1 MFKLP
6 SRERFGVWV
15 QRLLV
20 IALHLWHRSSMSF
33 ARGRQEALKWIK
45 RRLARRR
52 CHADTNTEAGRAEAA
67 VSVSDSGAVSEAGAE
82 LAEILVLND
91 TQIDGD
97 SVERPAKSI
106 QILESPPAKV
116 LTNDRDMKEIKAAP
130 IARNEEVDEV
140 EAMEEALEALED
152 PEVEQLSATAN
163 YVCCRYPATSSTA
176 SAGTLNRSKSRVHKY
191 LKKCKQRL
199 TGQQPKTTATS
210 RTTTTTIILVR
221 NEPAAPTSLEE
232 RESENEEEELQEE
245 LAADE
250 TEDSPGSYSDALPI
264 DCCLD
269 AGQEQRAVV
278 ELEPLDEEVPRQEE
292 VRNSTTGDDGIPIAI
307 PSQSPIPQLPQLP
320 DDVEA
325 TLGQLIDSHLSHI
338 YPVYWARTRAI
349 LIEQARE
356 RLVCGFDGSLALF
369 EQRFLCKFAQ
379 IAAALR
385 SAHQIGESWLW
396 HPGWPLATSNGA
408 LVLQLSDA
416 EIAHAL
422 RPAEL
427 YLCIKLASADSEADP
442 IARLYAVWRSSR
454 KEESVQSHCIDHTN
468 PRQLPLSVLQ
478 LEMTTAAAAL
488 MAADSG
494 DLPQLLQNLLVSV
507 ERSIERVSLNELHL
521 QMHPSEDLLDEAN
534 NNGCSHGQ
542 SLVGSPKC
550 ALRRS
555 DLITKNKLFNSRYML
570 RRLTNRQ
577 DSMNSTS
584 SGNSNVSDRSSSSS
598 SSSGS
603 SAGEELQC
611 TSSSSSNEAK
621 KRNSN
626 GNEASGVSTSPA
638 LPLFCLGN
646 SFPHIDSDEEPSDCG
661 GVEKHHSLDTCE
673 TELLPPSSIGELPEK
688 LLTSGVYLPGTRTL
702 RGDPLV
708 SVDAAC
714 VASAGLNCY
723 ELATLLLYYSTIPE
737 RSSCPRSTPAT
748 PGTTATINGHKSA
761 EQLQQQQQQQQPAQQ
776 TFTILIAIEKSQHL
790 CVIDLICQSLRLLAK
805 QIGNC
810 EILAICSD
818 PSLLQLC
825 NEQQQQKQQ
834 NNNSDHQ
841 PSSSSSSSSH
851 LVKFISVDQ
860 VTTSVAPSQLPAAGL
875 MPSMPALAA
884 LPGCGQRHH
893 DTAKWR
899 EFFAQLEAFQRQ
911 CSLAGGRL
919 VTALSD
925 IRAADLQ
932 GLPTRRQLYG
942 QHRAL
947 SRALM
952 DSQLHSLRKM
962 GAGQLARLQEL
973 ARGITSAPAPATLP
987 SSTGQ
992 RMSTSQPPSPTAS
1005 ASLGTSLN
1013 ADAACKLRKVTL
1025 LFNEVDRAAQR
1036 LEQLTE
1042 QRRERLRQLTRQ
1054 RALEDEI
1061 NEVTSWLGSDGAD
1074 NLQKFAQLQWDN
1086 ESQLRTQEQEF
1097 EKYYFIAMKHLA
1109 KGRDLHAA
1117 ALKVSVLNESA
1128 NNLKTALDQFAQK
1141 LELAHER
1148 YEAAARL
1155 LHLLTQHQRETAA
1168 REELQRLADQLGA
1181 SALLEKHWPAMRKS
1195 HSLPA
1200 ASSTPAPAASKRVSY
1215 RCSSA
1220 SGSSFEG
1227 GPSSSSCSCWR
1238 ESRNLDDMDQME
1250 EEEELDRGCDGG
1262 EGEEHQSKIADSGVG
1277 VCDNCERNPKLAR
1290 ICSCQSLNEKSHDE
1304 LMEDECFDRPSK
1316 RYMDMHSP
1324 MEANAHL
1331 QCHGSS
1337 LELPK
1342 LEELSCL
1349 DPKIQ
1354 KTLLL
1359 IMREMIGT
1367 ERDYVRSLYYVIENY
1382 IDELLREDIPQ
1393 PLRGQRNVIFGNIEK
1408 IFEFHNSHFLG
1419 ELERYEL
1426 NPLKVGAAFLE
1437 MESKFYLYALYN
1449 KNKPK
1454 SDTLLSEYGSS
1465 FFKPKQIQLQDKL
1478 DLASYLLKP
1487 VQRMGKY
1494 ALLLQQLVKAC
1505 RSVEGAALQEIAAD
1519 VEELQRAEEMVKFQL
1534 RHGNDLLAMDSL
1546 RDCDVNVK
1554 EQGRL
1559 LRQNEFLVWQGRGG
1573 KKTLRQ
1579 VFLFEELVL
1588 FSKARR
1594 FPDHKNL
1601 DIYIYKNSIKTSDIG
1616 LTAHTGDSATKFEI
1630 WFRKRKPD
1638 DTWML
1643 QCMSED
1649 IKNAWTEEISK
1660 LLWKQAKRNREIR
1673 LAEMSSMGIGSK
1685 PCLDIRPS
1693 NNQISDRSIP
1703 LAQLNK
1709 TPKLRHSEPGK
1720 GSMRRPN
1727 SLISESSL
1735 SSGTSTTSGSSISGA
1750 SSSGHHEGG
1759 GRHSLHFGKL
1769 PGPHNTSSV
1778 NNCSATLELINETQ
1792 TLKLGKSPSG
1802 GGIKGSEPADTEGGS
1817 SSSLAAGNGNGSGK
1831 VQGLGSSKRHHK
1843 RSTTIVS
1850 QLSMESGIV
1859 SDMFVTPDQDQSAA
1873 ESSRSSWSTS
1883 TSATA
1888 SAASTSSASTVVLRR
1903 YRSYAHAAES
1913 ASPDAGK

>member
-1 MFKLP
+1 
-6 SRERFGVWV
+6 
-15 QRLLV
+15 
-20 IALHLWHRSSMSF
+20 MSQY
-33 ARGRQEALKWIK
+33 A
-45 RRLARRR
+45 RRLQPQSTLIWHSSYDYPAIQT
-52 CHADTNTEAGRAEAA
+52 ADDTNIEAGPTPTVGGE
-67 VSVSDSGAVSEAGAE
+67 GEAGITESPKLAE
-82 LAEILVLND
+82 KEEKQRKKAAKGKEQQLGEILVSND
-91 TQIDGD
+91 TQIDV
-97 SVERPAKSI
+97 SVGHTSVPQEEVNTGMANTGNEANRP
-106 QILESPPAKV
+106 
-116 LTNDRDMKEIKAAP
+116 AP
-130 IARNEEVDEV
+130 IARNEEDGEDMDMYDEEV
-140 EAMEEALEALED
+140 EVEED
-152 PEVEQLSATAN
+152 PDPVVATNAN
-163 YVCCRYPATSSTA
+163 YVCCQYPATRGSPNNA
-176 SAGTLNRSKSRVHKY
+176 VATLNRGTSRVREY
-191 LKKCKQRL
+191 LKKCRQRL
-199 TGQQPKTTATS
+199 TGQPQPQPQPQPKTTTT
-210 RTTTTTIILVR
+210 TTTTTIIMIR
-221 NEPAAPTSLEE
+221 NEAATAMAVEKEESSSSEDFCSDDASSSAYADTISIDCSLRAESQQQQQAVHQVEMHAIPMPVPAA
-232 RESENEEEELQEE
+232 
-245 LAADE
+245 AADDVVAGDKGKE
-250 TEDSPGSYSDALPI
+250 MVEQHEDMNVDM
-264 DCCLD
+264 D
-269 AGQEQRAVV
+269 V
-278 ELEPLDEEVPRQEE
+278 
-292 VRNSTTGDDGIPIAI
+292 
-307 PSQSPIPQLPQLP
+307 
-320 DDVEA
+320 DVEVDA
-325 TLGQLIDSHLSHI
+325 MLAQLIDSHLSHI

-349 LIEQARE
+349 LIQQARE
-356 RLVCGFDGSLALF
+356 RLDCAFDGSLQRF

-379 IAAALR
+379 IAATLR
-385 SAHQIGESWLW
+385 AAHQIGESWLW
-396 HPGWPLATSNGA
+396 HAGWPLATPNGA

-416 EIAHAL
+416 EIVHAL

-427 YLCIKLASADSEADP
+427 YLCIKLEATSETSDDHAE
-442 IARLYAVWRSSR
+442 AATLRLYAVWRSSPNV
-454 KEESVQSHCIDHTN
+454 ESVQRYCIDHTS
-468 PRQLPLSVLQ
+468 PLSLLQ
-478 LEMTTAAAAL
+478 LEMSMMTT
-488 MAADSG
+488 DG
-494 DLPQLLQNLLVSV
+494 GELPQLLQNLLVSV
-507 ERSIERVSLNELHL
+507 ERSIERVSLNEL
-521 QMHPSEDLLDEAN
+521 QMQMQLPHGGEDMPLDEAN
-534 NNGCSHGQ
+534 NNCNNGNASGNPA
-542 SLVGSPKC
+542 SSIAGSPKC

-555 DLITKNKLFNSRYML
+555 DLITKTKLFNNRYML

-584 SGNSNVSDRSSSSS
+584 SGNSNVSDRSSASSS
-598 SSSGS
+598 SS
-603 SAGEELQC
+603 SAGEELLNNNN
-611 TSSSSSNEAK
+611 TKNVSSSSSSNSSDTK
-621 KRNSN
+621 KRSSSSSSSSHSEKS
-626 GNEASGVSTSPA
+626 EASSTSPA

-646 SFPHIDSDEEPSDCG
+646 SFPHIDSDEEPSD
-661 GVEKHHSLDTCE
+661 GVSARPAERSMETCE

-702 RGDPLV
+702 KGDPLV

-723 ELATLLLYYSTIPE
+723 EIATLLLYYSTIPE
-737 RSSCPRSTPAT
+737 RNTP
-748 PGTTATINGHKSA
+748 PGAPQAAGTSATINGHKSA
-761 EQLQQQQQQQQPAQQ
+761 EQQRQQQQQPAQQ
-776 TFTILIAIEKSQHL
+776 QTFTILIAVEKSQHL
-790 CVIDLICQSLRLLAK
+790 CVIELICQSLRLLSK

-810 EILAICSD
+810 EILVVSSD
-818 PSLLQLC
+818 TNLLQLC
-825 NEQQQQKQQ
+825 NEKQQQQQNSASAST
-834 NNNSDHQ
+834 NNNNDQ
-841 PSSSSSSSSH
+841 PEPASPAH
-851 LVKFISVDQ
+851 LVKFISVEQ
-860 VTTSVAPSQLPAAGL
+860 VTTSVAPSQLPSGL
-875 MPSMPALAA
+875 LPSLAA
-884 LPGCGQRHH
+884 AQPQSQPHH
-893 DTAKWR
+893 DAGKWR

-911 CSLAGGRL
+911 CSAAGGRL
-919 VTALSD
+919 VGALSD

-952 DSQLHSLRKM
+952 DSQLHSLRKL
-962 GAGQLARLQEL
+962 GASQLSRLQEL
-973 ARGITSAPAPATLP
+973 ARGITSAPASAGSSATP
-987 SSTGQ
+987 RAASSLTV
-992 RMSTSQPPSPTAS
+992 
-1005 ASLGTSLN
+1005 LN
-1013 ADAACKLRKVTL
+1013 ADAASKLRKVTL
-1025 LFNEVDRAAQR
+1025 LFNEVDRSAQR

-1054 RALEDEI
+1054 RAMEDEM
-1061 NEVTSWLGSDGAD
+1061 NEVTSWLGSDGAE
-1074 NLQKFAQLQWDN
+1074 NLQKFSQLQWEN
-1086 ESQLRTQEQEF
+1086 ETQLKAQEQEF

-1117 ALKVSVLNESA
+1117 AIKVSVLSESA
-1128 NNLKTALDQFAQK
+1128 ASLKTALDQFAQK
-1141 LELAHER
+1141 LELTHER
-1148 YEAAARL
+1148 FEAAARL
-1155 LHLLTQHQRETAA
+1155 LHLLTQHQREVAA
-1168 REELQRLADQLGA
+1168 HEELQRLAEQLGA
-1181 SALLEKHWPAMRKS
+1181 TPLLEKHWPAMRKS
-1195 HSLPA
+1195 NTLPA
-1200 ASSTPAPAASKRVSY
+1200 ASSTPAATTGKRGSY
-1215 RCSSA
+1215 RCSSG

-1227 GPSSSSCSCWR
+1227 MPGGSCSCWR
-1238 ESRNLDDMDQME
+1238 ESRHLEDMDEPDE
-1250 EEEELDRGCDGG
+1250 EEQDNDCDNDNDNDAD
-1262 EGEEHQSKIADSGVG
+1262 GEEQQSKIADSGVG

-1304 LMEDECFDRPSK
+1304 LLEDECFEHPSK

-1419 ELERYEL
+1419 ELERYER

-1465 FFKPKQIQLQDKL
+1465 FFKPKQLQLQDKL

-1638 DTWML
+1638 DTYML

-1709 TPKLRHSEPGK
+1709 TPKLRHTEPGK

-1735 SSGTSTTSGSSISGA
+1735 SSGTSTTSGSSISGG
-1750 SSSGHHEGG
+1750 SSSGHGAHES

-1769 PGPHNTSSV
+1769 PGSHSNSNSNSSSSHS
-1778 NNCSATLELINETQ
+1778 NATLELINETQ
-1792 TLKLGKSPSG
+1792 ALKLSKGCGSGSHKSE
-1802 GGIKGSEPADTEGGS
+1802 EPASEGRSNEQHGTH
-1817 SSSLAAGNGNGSGK
+1817 G
-1831 VQGLGSSKRHHK
+1831 SKRYPK

-1859 SDMFVTPDQDQSAA
+1859 SDMCVPPDQEHAA
-1873 ESSRSSWSTS
+1873 EQLAGIGNRGSWSTS
-1883 TSATA
+1883 TASATA
-1888 SAASTSSASTVVLRR
+1888 STASASTVVLRR
-1903 YRSYAHAAES
+1903 YKSYAHAAES
-1913 ASPDAGK
+1913 AAPESSK

>member
-1 MFKLP
+1 MAY
-6 SRERFGVWV
+6 
-15 QRLLV
+15 V
-20 IALHLWHRSSMSF
+20 IWKIFM
-33 ARGRQEALKWIK
+33 RQYA
-45 RRLARRR
+45 RRLHYNTQQKPQSTLIWHSSYDYPAIQT
-52 CHADTNTEAGRAEAA
+52 ADDTNIEAGPTPAVGGEGAAGITESPKLAEKEEKQGKKVAK
-67 VSVSDSGAVSEAGAE
+67 GEQQLG
-82 LAEILVLND
+82 EILVLND
-91 TQIDGD
+91 TQIDV
-97 SVERPAKSI
+97 SVGHTSVPQEEVNTGMANTRNEANRP
-106 QILESPPAKV
+106 
-116 LTNDRDMKEIKAAP
+116 AP
-130 IARNEEVDEV
+130 IARNEEEEEDIDMDMDDEEV
-140 EAMEEALEALED
+140 AED
-152 PEVEQLSATAN
+152 PDPVVATNAN
-163 YVCCRYPATSSTA
+163 YVCCQYPATSGSNSNSNSHNNA
-176 SAGTLNRSKSRVHKY
+176 VATLNRGTARVREY
-191 LKKCKQRL
+191 LKKCRQRL
-199 TGQQPKTTATS
+199 TGQPQPQPQPKTTTT
-210 RTTTTTIILVR
+210 TTTTTIIMIR
-221 NEPAAPTSLEE
+221 NEAATAMAEGKEESLEE
-232 RESENEEEELQEE
+232 DCCSDD
-245 LAADE
+245 ASSTAYAD
-250 TEDSPGSYSDALPI
+250 TQPI
-264 DCCLD
+264 DCSLRAESQQQQQAVHQVEMHPMPMPMPG
-269 AGQEQRAVV
+269 AGAAADVVVAEMVEQQEDMDV
-278 ELEPLDEEVPRQEE
+278 
-292 VRNSTTGDDGIPIAI
+292 
-307 PSQSPIPQLPQLP
+307 
-320 DDVEA
+320 DVEVDA
-325 TLGQLIDSHLSHI
+325 MLAQLIDSHLSHI

-349 LIEQARE
+349 LIQQARE
-356 RLVCGFDGSLALF
+356 RLDCAFDGSLQRF

-385 SAHQIGESWLW
+385 AAHQIGESWLW
-396 HPGWPLATSNGA
+396 HAGWPLATPNGA

-416 EIAHAL
+416 EIVHAL

-427 YLCIKLASADSEADP
+427 YLCIKLEATSEISDDNAE
-442 IARLYAVWRSSR
+442 AATLRLYAVWRSTPNV
-454 KEESVQSHCIDHTN
+454 ESVQRYCIDHTS
-468 PRQLPLSVLQ
+468 PLSLLQ
-478 LEMTTAAAAL
+478 LEMSTTAA
-488 MAADSG
+488 MMTADG
-494 DLPQLLQNLLVSV
+494 GELPQLLQNLLVSV
-507 ERSIERVSLNELHL
+507 ERSIERVSLNEL
-521 QMHPSEDLLDEAN
+521 QMQMQLPHAGEDMPLDEAN
-534 NNGCSHGQ
+534 NNCNNGNTNGNPAS
-542 SLVGSPKC
+542 SIAGSPKC

-555 DLITKNKLFNSRYML
+555 DLITKNKLFNNRYML

-584 SGNSNVSDRSSSSS
+584 SGNSNVSDRSSASSS
-598 SSSGS
+598 SS
-603 SAGEELQC
+603 SAGEELLNNNN
-611 TSSSSSNEAK
+611 SSSSSSSSSDTKQRSSGSSHSEK
-621 KRNSN
+621 S
-626 GNEASGVSTSPA
+626 EASSTSPA

-646 SFPHIDSDEEPSDCG
+646 SFPHIDSDEEPSD
-661 GVEKHHSLDTCE
+661 GVSGRPAERSMETCE

-702 RGDPLV
+702 QGDPLV

-714 VASAGLNCY
+714 VAAAGLNCY
-723 ELATLLLYYSTIPE
+723 EIATLLLYYSTIPE
-737 RSSCPRSTPAT
+737 RSTPPAA
-748 PGTTATINGHKSA
+748 PQAAGTSATINGHKSA
-761 EQLQQQQQQQQPAQQ
+761 EQQRQQQPAQQQ

-790 CVIDLICQSLRLLAK
+790 CVIELICQSLRLLSK

-810 EILAICSD
+810 EILVVSSD
-818 PSLLQLC
+818 TNLLQLC
-825 NEQQQQKQQ
+825 NEKQQQENSTSSCS
-834 NNNSDHQ
+834 NNNDQTEPAS
-841 PSSSSSSSSH
+841 PAH
-851 LVKFISVDQ
+851 LVKFISVEQ
-860 VTTSVAPSQLPAAGL
+860 VTTSVAPSQLPSGLLPSLPAAQ
-875 MPSMPALAA
+875 PQSQSQPQ
-884 LPGCGQRHH
+884 PQPHH
-893 DTAKWR
+893 DAGKWR

-911 CSLAGGRL
+911 CSAAGGRL
-919 VTALSD
+919 VGALSD

-952 DSQLHSLRKM
+952 DSQLHSLRKL
-962 GAGQLARLQEL
+962 GASQLSRLQEL
-973 ARGITSAPAPATLP
+973 ARGITSAPASAGSSATP
-987 SSTGQ
+987 
-992 RMSTSQPPSPTAS
+992 RAA
-1005 ASLGTSLN
+1005 ASLTVLN
-1013 ADAACKLRKVTL
+1013 ADAASKLRKVTL

-1054 RALEDEI
+1054 RAMEDEM
-1061 NEVTSWLGSDGAD
+1061 NEVTSWLGSDGAE
-1074 NLQKFAQLQWDN
+1074 NLQKFSQLQWEN
-1086 ESQLRTQEQEF
+1086 ETQLKAQEQEF

-1117 ALKVSVLNESA
+1117 AIKVSVLSESA
-1128 NNLKTALDQFAQK
+1128 ASLKTALDQFAQK
-1141 LELAHER
+1141 LELTHER
-1148 YEAAARL
+1148 FEAAARL
-1155 LHLLTQHQRETAA
+1155 LHLLTQHQREVAA
-1168 REELQRLADQLGA
+1168 HEELQRLAEQLGA
-1181 SALLEKHWPAMRKS
+1181 TPLLEKHWPAMRKS
-1195 HSLPA
+1195 NTLPA
-1200 ASSTPAPAASKRVSY
+1200 AGSTPAATTSKRGSY
-1215 RCSSA
+1215 RCSSG

-1227 GPSSSSCSCWR
+1227 MPGGSCSCWR
-1238 ESRNLDDMDQME
+1238 ESRHLEDMDEPDE
-1250 EEEELDRGCDGG
+1250 EEQGNDCDNDNDADAD
-1262 EGEEHQSKIADSGVG
+1262 GEEQQSKIADSGVG

-1304 LMEDECFDRPSK
+1304 LLEDECFERPSK

-1419 ELERYEL
+1419 ELERYER

-1465 FFKPKQIQLQDKL
+1465 FFKPKQLQLQDKL

-1638 DTWML
+1638 DTYML

-1709 TPKLRHSEPGK
+1709 TPKLRHTEPGK

-1735 SSGTSTTSGSSISGA
+1735 SSGTSTTSGSSISGG
-1750 SSSGHHEGG
+1750 SSSGHGAHES

-1769 PGPHNTSSV
+1769 PGGHSNNNSSSSHS
-1778 NNCSATLELINETQ
+1778 NATLELINETQ
-1792 TLKLGKSPSG
+1792 ALKLSKGCGSVSHKSQ
-1802 GGIKGSEPADTEGGS
+1802 EPASEGRSNEQHGTH
-1817 SSSLAAGNGNGSGK
+1817 G
-1831 VQGLGSSKRHHK
+1831 SKRHPK

-1859 SDMFVTPDQDQSAA
+1859 SDMCVTPDQEHAA
-1873 ESSRSSWSTS
+1873 EQLAGIGNRGSWSTS
-1883 TSATA
+1883 TASATA
-1888 SAASTSSASTVVLRR
+1888 STASASTVILRR
-1903 YRSYAHAAES
+1903 YKSYAHAAES
-1913 ASPDAGK
+1913 AAPESSK

>member
-1 MFKLP
+1 MWISIFMTGDGDGDASTMAYVIWKIFMKQYARLRYDPQPLSPKL
-6 SRERFGVWV
+6 
-15 QRLLV
+15 
-20 IALHLWHRSSMSF
+20 IWHSY
-33 ARGRQEALKWIK
+33 AAIETTT
-45 RRLARRR
+45 
-52 CHADTNTEAGRAEAA
+52 DTNIEAGRAEAA
-67 VSVSDSGAVSEAGAE
+67 VSGSGARAGAGAE
-82 LAEILVLND
+82 LAEILVPND
-91 TQIDGD
+91 TQIDAAPGGG
-97 SVERPAKSI
+97 SAGG
-106 QILESPPAKV
+106 QIPNLEATL
-116 LTNDRDMKEIKAAP
+116 LTTDRDMKEARTAP
-130 IARNEEVDEV
+130 IARDEEDPEAEEEEV
-140 EAMEEALEALED
+140 APQEEELR
-152 PEVEQLSATAN
+152 EVEQLSANAN
-163 YVCCRYPATSSTA
+163 YVCCRYPGTSSA
-176 SAGTLNRSKSRVHKY
+176 AAATLNRSKSRVQKY

-199 TGQQPKTTATS
+199 TGQPRIPAS
-210 RTTTTTIILVR
+210 SSSTTTITLVR
-221 NEPAAPTSLEE
+221 NEPATATIEE
-232 RESENEEEELQEE
+232 RESEEELDEQEE
-245 LAADE
+245 DLAGE
-250 TEDSPGSYSDALPI
+250 EDLAEGSSNDYTDALPI
-264 DCCLD
+264 ECSLT
-269 AGQEQRAVV
+269 ASVAEEQQQAVD
-278 ELEPLDEEVPRQEE
+278 ELEPPKEEVPMEIE
-292 VRNSTTGDDGIPIAI
+292 TSPGCSGIPI
-307 PSQSPIPQLPQLP
+307 PQRLP
-320 DDVEA
+320 DDVDA
-325 TLGQLIDSHLSHI
+325 TLVQLIDNHLSHI

-349 LIEQARE
+349 LIQQARE
-356 RLVCGFDGSLALF
+356 RLVCGFDGSLARF

-379 IAAALR
+379 IATALR
-385 SAHQIGESWLW
+385 TAHQIGESWLW

-422 RPAEL
+422 RPADL
-427 YLCIKLASADSEADP
+427 YLCIKLESSAEGDADCTP
-442 IARLYAVWRSSR
+442 RLYAVWRSSC
-454 KEESVQSHCIDHTN
+454 KEESVQSHCIDHEN
-468 PRQLPLSVLQ
+468 PGQLPLSVLQ
-478 LEMTTAAAAL
+478 LEMSTAAAAL
-488 MAADSG
+488 MAADG
-494 DLPQLLQNLLVSV
+494 GELPQLLQNLLVSV
-507 ERSIERVSLNELHL
+507 ERSIERVSLNEL
-521 QMHPSEDLLDEAN
+521 QMPMHHFGPGEDLLDEAN
-534 NNGCSHGQ
+534 NNGCSN
-542 SLVGSPKC
+542 VMGSPKC

-555 DLITKNKLFNSRYML
+555 DLITKNKLFSSRYML

-598 SSSGS
+598 SSSSS
-603 SAGEELQC
+603 SAGEELL
-611 TSSSSSNEAK
+611 TSNLEAK
-621 KRNSN
+621 KRSN
-626 GNEASGVSTSPA
+626 NGGANEATSGASTSPA

-646 SFPHIDSDEEPSDCG
+646 SFPHIDSDEEPGDSVG
-661 GVEKHHSLDTCE
+661 PGKHHSLETCE
-673 TELLPPSSIGELPEK
+673 TELLPPSSISELPEK

-702 RGDPLV
+702 QGDPLV

-737 RSSCPRSTPAT
+737 RSSCPFSPPAT

-761 EQLQQQQQQQQPAQQ
+761 EQLQQQQQQQQQQHQQQQQQKQQPAQQ

-810 EILAICSD
+810 EILAVCADS
-818 PSLLQLC
+818 SLLQLC

-834 NNNSDHQ
+834 QQNNNSDHPK
-841 PSSSSSSSSH
+841 PSTPSPAD

-860 VTTSVAPSQLPAAGL
+860 VTTSVAPSQLPAGL
-875 MPSMPALAA
+875 LPSVPALSTLA
-884 LPGCGQRHH
+884 GINQRHH
-893 DTAKWR
+893 DVAKWR

-911 CSLAGGRL
+911 CSTAGGRL
-919 VTALSD
+919 VSALSE

-932 GLPTRRQLYG
+932 GLPTRRQLYS

-962 GAGQLARLQEL
+962 GAGQLARLQDL
-973 ARGITSAPAPATLP
+973 ARAITSAPPAQP
-987 SSTGQ
+987 ASP
-992 RMSTSQPPSPTAS
+992 RMTSQPQSPSSGAF
-1005 ASLGTSLN
+1005 LN
-1013 ADAACKLRKVTL
+1013 VDAACKLRKVTL

-1061 NEVTSWLGSDGAD
+1061 NEVTSWLGSDGAE
-1074 NLQKFAQLQWDN
+1074 NLQKFSQLQWDN
-1086 ESQLRTQEQEF
+1086 EAQLRSQEQEF

-1117 ALKVSVLNESA
+1117 ALKVSVLSESA
-1128 NNLKTALDQFAQK
+1128 NNLKSALDQFAQK

-1148 YEAAARL
+1148 FEAAARL
-1155 LHLLTQHQRETAA
+1155 LHLLTQHQRESAA
-1168 REELQRLADQLGA
+1168 REELQRLAEQLGA
-1181 SALLEKHWPAMRKS
+1181 TSLLEKHWPAMRKS
-1195 HSLPA
+1195 QSLPV
-1200 ASSTPAPAASKRVSY
+1200 ASSTPAPAAGKRVSY

-1238 ESRNLDDMDQME
+1238 ESRNLEDMDQMDEAE
-1250 EEEELDRGCDGG
+1250 EEQDHDCDGG
-1262 EGEEHQSKIADSGVG
+1262 DGEEHQSKIADSGVG

-1304 LMEDECFDRPSK
+1304 LLEDECFDRPSK
-1316 RYMDMHSP
+1316 RYMDMQSP

-1419 ELERYEL
+1419 ELERYER

-1465 FFKPKQIQLQDKL
+1465 FFKPKQMQLQDKL

-1505 RSVEGAALQEIAAD
+1505 KGVEGAALQGIAAD

-1660 LLWKQAKRNREIR
+1660 LLWKQAKRNREVR

-1735 SSGTSTTSGSSISGA
+1735 SSGTSTTSGSSVSGG
-1750 SSSGHHEGG
+1750 SSSGHHDGG
-1759 GRHSLHFGKL
+1759 GGGVGRHSLHFGKL
-1769 PGPHNTSSV
+1769 PGPHSSSTT
-1778 NNCSATLELINETQ
+1778 NCSATLELINETQ
-1792 TLKLGKSPSG
+1792 ALKLGKSSSG
-1802 GGIKGSEPADTEGGS
+1802 GGIKGAETAAEGGS
-1817 SSSLAAGNGNGSGK
+1817 SSTGTGNGNGNGK
-1831 VQGLGSSKRHHK
+1831 GLGGSKRHHK

-1859 SDMFVTPDQDQSAA
+1859 SDMCVSPDQEQSPA
-1873 ESSRSSWSTS
+1873 ESNRSSWSTS
-1883 TSATA
+1883 TTTA
-1888 SAASTSSASTVVLRR
+1888 SGTSTTSASTVILRR

-1913 ASPDAGK
+1913 ASPDSGK